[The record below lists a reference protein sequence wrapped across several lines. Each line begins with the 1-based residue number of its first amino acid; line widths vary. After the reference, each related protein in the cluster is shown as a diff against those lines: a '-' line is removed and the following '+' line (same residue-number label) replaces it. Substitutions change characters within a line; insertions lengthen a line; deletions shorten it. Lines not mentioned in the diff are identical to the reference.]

1 MGVATM
7 DVQADEASVRSD
19 PSPTIAAGTPPAAV
33 ARPLR
38 SVHQGNFFQDD
49 PYPTFAQTDPTP
61 VVPRAAPRRA
71 PATSR
76 GLRIAVV
83 VAALAVAAAGT
94 ALALVET
101 GVISTTS
108 STAGRTTAP
117 TTRVTHPTAAPEK
130 TLLTPAGF
138 GTRSAAYTV
147 DAPVFGLTIT
157 TSTGRSWVSVGIV
170 GQKPVF
176 EGILAA
182 NSSQRV
188 TLLGPAELN
197 IGAGGTTVTVTSNKR
212 SQSLKPLAAPFTYT
226 FTPGRTSSTSG

>member
-1 MGVATM
+1 M
-7 DVQADEASVRSD
+7 DVQADEASIRSD
-19 PSPTIAAGTPPAAV
+19 PSPTLAAGTPPAAV
-33 ARPLR
+33 ARPPR
-38 SVHQGNFFQDD
+38 SVHQGNLFQDD

-61 VVPRAAPRRA
+61 VVSRAAPAPRRA

-108 STAGRTTAP
+108 STGGRTAAP
-117 TTRVTHPTAAPEK
+117 TTRVTHPTAAPKK

-147 DAPVFGLTIT
+147 DAQAFGLTIT
-157 TSTGRSWVSVGIV
+157 TSTGRSWVSVGIM
-170 GQKPVF
+170 GQKPIF

-197 IGAGGTTVTVTSNKR
+197 IGAGGTTVTVTSDKR

-226 FTPGRTSSTSG
+226 FTPGRTSGTSG